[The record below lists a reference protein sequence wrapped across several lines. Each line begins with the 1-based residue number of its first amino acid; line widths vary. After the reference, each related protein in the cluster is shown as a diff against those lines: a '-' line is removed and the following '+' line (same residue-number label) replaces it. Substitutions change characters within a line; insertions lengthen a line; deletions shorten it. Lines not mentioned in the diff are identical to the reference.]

1 MRRKGSTDCQ
11 EEKASPYLAMV
22 GKKSWPNPTRCIK
35 QTLRSGI
42 GLVVSVKVWHVYFIA
57 REELAM
63 EGNGNC
69 SVVSSALDEYLRKRL
84 KPVEGAIPHLPGI
97 EMWGN
102 SIPAAN
108 ADGDLFEYINFQQ
121 RYNIDAR
128 IERANELSKKYLEPL
143 PEGSAP
149 QNLVDLHLEWLRS
162 RRDYTPDVAIRYRKA
177 KSSEQLRIAENLH
190 ELYTTAGVLLVDAQ
204 GHGSI
209 AAKIASTVHDTFH
222 TAMLRELDSNGKT
235 TTEIFEIINLRL
247 AQSVTARNAL
257 GFGTDSS
264 REIATMVYGEVRP
277 DGLFRFV
284 NFGHPPPLVFS
295 AEYGK
300 FMEIGKASMVQ
311 FPSLGLEI
319 PEDHPDR
326 SRYVSII
333 LRRSQMNSTDLD
345 EITLMNRGDIIFLY
359 TDGVYDGDGEEER
372 REIEKIIQEQKHKPA
387 KEICDAILEY
397 ALLKDE
403 GLRGTGESDRID
415 DKTVFIIKR
424 G

>member
-1 MRRKGSTDCQ
+1 MDANGSR
-11 EEKASPYLAMV
+11 A
-22 GKKSWPNPTRCIK
+22 
-35 QTLRSGI
+35 
-42 GLVVSVKVWHVYFIA
+42 
-57 REELAM
+57 
-63 EGNGNC
+63 
-69 SVVSSALDEYLRKRL
+69 VVSSTLDEYLRKRL
-84 KPVEGAIPHLPGI
+84 KPVEGAIPHLAGV
-97 EMWGN
+97 EMYGN

-121 RYNIDAR
+121 RYNIGAR
-128 IERANELSKKYLEPL
+128 IQRANEQAKKYLMPL

-149 QNLVDLHLEWLRS
+149 QNSVDLHLQWLKS
-162 RRDYTPDVAIRYRKA
+162 RPDYTPEVALHYRKA

-222 TAMLRELDSNGKT
+222 TAMLRELDLNGKT
-235 TTEIFEIINLRL
+235 TTEVFEIINLRL

-257 GFGTDSS
+257 GFDTNDSS

-277 DGLFRFV
+277 DGLFSFV

-326 SRYVSII
+326 SKYVSIT
-333 LRRSQMNSTDLD
+333 LRNSEMTASDLD
-345 EITLMNRGDIIFLY
+345 QITLMNRGDIIFLY
-359 TDGVYDGDGEEER
+359 TDGVYDGDDQGGRQELEQIF
-372 REIEKIIQEQKHKPA
+372 REHKQKPA
-387 KEICDAILEY
+387 KEICSAILDY
-397 ALLKDE
+397 AVRNDDH
-403 GLRGTGESDRID
+403 LRRIGEPDRID

>member
-1 MRRKGSTDCQ
+1 MGTRR
-11 EEKASPYLAMV
+11 
-22 GKKSWPNPTRCIK
+22 
-35 QTLRSGI
+35 
-42 GLVVSVKVWHVYFIA
+42 
-57 REELAM
+57 
-63 EGNGNC
+63 NG
-69 SVVSSALDEYLRKRL
+69 VFDSSCLDDYLRKRL

-97 EMWGN
+97 EMFGN

-128 IERANELSKKYLEPL
+128 IERAYELSKRYLEPL
-143 PEGSAP
+143 PEGSKP
-149 QNLVDLHLEWLRS
+149 QNSVDVHLQWLQS
-162 RRDYTPDVAIRYRKA
+162 RPDFTSTDATDYRKA

-222 TAMLRELDSNGKT
+222 TAMLFELDANGKAT
-235 TTEIFEIINLRL
+235 ADVFETINLRL

-257 GFGTDSS
+257 GFDTENNT
-264 REIATMVYGEVRP
+264 REIATMVYGEISP

-300 FMEIGKASMVQ
+300 FMDIGKASMVQ

-333 LRRSQMNSTDLD
+333 IRRSQMTASDLD
-345 EITLMNRGDIIFLY
+345 EITLMNSGDIIFLY
-359 TDGVYDGDGEEER
+359 TDGVYDGDDDEDRKEIEQIFR
-372 REIEKIIQEQKHKPA
+372 EYKKRPAREI
-387 KEICDAILEY
+387 CNAILNY
-397 ALLKDE
+397 ALRNDE
-403 GLRGTGESDRID
+403 RLREIGEPDRID

-424 G
+424 E

>member
-1 MRRKGSTDCQ
+1 MV
-11 EEKASPYLAMV
+11 EKE
-22 GKKSWPNPTRCIK
+22 
-35 QTLRSGI
+35 SGI
-42 GLVVSVKVWHVYFIA
+42 G
-57 REELAM
+57 
-63 EGNGNC
+63 
-69 SVVSSALDEYLRKRL
+69 SSTLDEYLRKRL

-97 EMWGN
+97 EMYGN

-128 IERANELSKKYLEPL
+128 IQRALELSRKYLEPP
-143 PEGSAP
+143 PEGSKS
-149 QNLVDLHLEWLRS
+149 QNAVDDHLQWLHS
-162 RRDYTPDVAIRYRKA
+162 RPDYIPAEDAEYRKA

-222 TAMLRELDSNGKT
+222 TAMLCELDSKGKT
-235 TTEIFEIINLRL
+235 TADVFEIINLRL

-257 GFGTDSS
+257 GFDTQDSS

-300 FMEIGKASMVQ
+300 FMEIGWERMVQ
-311 FPSLGLEI
+311 FPSLGLGI

-326 SRYVSII
+326 NRYVSIT
-333 LRRSQMNSTDLD
+333 LRKSQMTSFDSD

-359 TDGVYDGDGEEER
+359 TDGVYDGDDDLAKRWIER
-372 REIEKIIQEQKHKPA
+372 IIQENKWKSA
-387 KEICDAILEY
+387 KEICNAILEY
-397 ALLKDE
+397 AVRNDDQLKE
-403 GLRGTGESDRID
+403 IGEPDRID

-424 G
+424 P

>member
-1 MRRKGSTDCQ
+1 MD
-11 EEKASPYLAMV
+11 V
-22 GKKSWPNPTRCIK
+22 N
-35 QTLRSGI
+35 RSCP
-42 GLVVSVKVWHVYFIA
+42 A
-57 REELAM
+57 
-63 EGNGNC
+63 
-69 SVVSSALDEYLRKRL
+69 VSSILDDYLRKRF
-84 KPVEGAIPHLPGI
+84 KPVEGAIPHLTGI
-97 EMWGN
+97 EMYGN
-102 SIPAAN
+102 SIPVAS

-128 IERANELSKKYLEPL
+128 IERAKKLSKKYLEPI
-143 PEGSAP
+143 PKGSRP
-149 QNLVDLHLEWLRS
+149 QNLVDVHLEWLKS
-162 RRDYTPDVAIRYRKA
+162 RPGYTPEDAINYRRA

-204 GHGSI
+204 GHGGI

-222 TAMLRELDSNGKT
+222 TAMLRELDLNGKT
-235 TTEIFEIINLRL
+235 SAEVFETINLRL

-300 FMEIGKASMVQ
+300 FMEIRRASIVQ

-326 SRYVSII
+326 NRYVSIM
-333 LRRSQMNSTDLD
+333 LRRSQMTSIDLD
-345 EITLMNRGDIIFLY
+345 EITLMSKGDIIFLY
-359 TDGVYDGDGEEER
+359 TDGVYDGDDEVEKQ
-372 REIEKIIQEQKHKPA
+372 EIERIIENCKHKPV
-387 KEICDAILEY
+387 KEICDAILDH
-397 ALLKDE
+397 ALANDDHLT
-403 GLRGTGESDRID
+403 RIGESDRID
-415 DKTVFIIKR
+415 DKTVFLIKR

>member
-1 MRRKGSTDCQ
+1 MPRIFFFQRGFFM
-11 EEKASPYLAMV
+11 AA
-22 GKKSWPNPTRCIK
+22 N
-35 QTLRSGI
+35 
-42 GLVVSVKVWHVYFIA
+42 
-57 REELAM
+57 
-63 EGNGNC
+63 GNGAG
-69 SVVSSALDEYLRKRL
+69 VSSTLDEYLRKRL
-84 KPVEGAIPHLPGI
+84 KPVEGAIPHLTGI
-97 EMWGN
+97 DMYGN

-128 IERANELSKKYLEPL
+128 VQRANELSKKYLEPL
-143 PEGSAP
+143 PEASKPRNA
-149 QNLVDLHLEWLRS
+149 VDVHLQWLQS
-162 RRDYTPDVAIRYRKA
+162 RPDCTTTDAAEYRKA

-222 TAMLRELDSNGKT
+222 TAMLCELDSNGKT
-235 TTEIFEIINLRL
+235 TAEVFEIINLRL
-247 AQSVTARNAL
+247 AQSITARNAL
-257 GFGTDSS
+257 GFGTEDSF
-264 REIATMVYGEVRP
+264 REIATMVYGEIRP

-284 NFGHPPPLVFS
+284 TFGHPPPLVFS

-300 FMEIGKASMVQ
+300 FMEIGWSRMVQ

-326 SRYVSII
+326 NRYISIT
-333 LRRSQMNSTDLD
+333 LRKSQMTSFDSD

-359 TDGVYDGDGEEER
+359 TDGVYDGDDEVER
-372 REIEKIIQEQKHKPA
+372 QVIEQIFREQRQKRP
-387 KEICDAILEY
+387 KEICDAILDY
-397 ALLKDE
+397 ALRNDDR
-403 GLRGTGESDRID
+403 LRQSGEPDRID

-424 G
+424 E

>member
-1 MRRKGSTDCQ
+1 MN
-11 EEKASPYLAMV
+11 A
-22 GKKSWPNPTRCIK
+22 
-35 QTLRSGI
+35 
-42 GLVVSVKVWHVYFIA
+42 
-57 REELAM
+57 
-63 EGNGNC
+63 NC
-69 SVVSSALDEYLRKRL
+69 PVISSALDEYLRKRL
-84 KPVEGAIPHLPGI
+84 KPVEGTIPHLAGI
-97 EMWGN
+97 EMYGN

-128 IERANELSKKYLEPL
+128 IERAERLSKQYMELL
-143 PEGSAP
+143 PEGSTP
-149 QNLVDLHLEWLRS
+149 QNSVDLHLQWLKS
-162 RRDYTPDVAIRYRKA
+162 QPGYTSDDAINYRRA

-222 TAMLRELDSNGKT
+222 TAMLRELDLNGKT
-235 TTEIFEIINLRL
+235 TAEVFEIINLRL

-257 GFGTDSS
+257 GFGPDSS

-295 AEYGK
+295 AEYGR
-300 FMEIGKASMVQ
+300 FMEIGKANMVR
-311 FPSLGLEI
+311 FPSLGLEV

-326 SRYVSII
+326 NRYVSII
-333 LRRSQMNSTDLD
+333 LRRSQMTSIDLD
-345 EITLMNRGDIIFLY
+345 EITLMSKGDILFLY
-359 TDGVYDGDGEEER
+359 TDGVYDGDDDAQKL
-372 REIEKIIQEQKHKPA
+372 EIERIIQDYKQRPV
-387 KEICDAILEY
+387 KEICDAILER
-397 ALLKDE
+397 ALVRDDHLT
-403 GLRGTGESDRID
+403 RIGESDRID
-415 DKTVFIIKR
+415 DKTVFLIKR

>member
-1 MRRKGSTDCQ
+1 MG
-11 EEKASPYLAMV
+11 A
-22 GKKSWPNPTRCIK
+22 
-35 QTLRSGI
+35 
-42 GLVVSVKVWHVYFIA
+42 
-57 REELAM
+57 
-63 EGNGNC
+63 NGNRA
-69 SVVSSALDEYLRKRL
+69 VVSSTLDEYLRKRL

-97 EMWGN
+97 EMYGN

-128 IERANELSKKYLEPL
+128 IERANKLSKTYLEPL
-143 PEGSAP
+143 LEGSKP
-149 QNLVDLHLEWLRS
+149 QNAVDIHLRWLQS
-162 RRDYTPDVAIRYRKA
+162 RPDYTSADADQYRKA
-177 KSSEQLRIAENLH
+177 KSSEQVRIAENLH

-222 TAMLRELDSNGKT
+222 TAMLCELDSNGRT
-235 TTEIFEIINLRL
+235 TADVFEIINLRL

-257 GFGTDSS
+257 GFDSEDSS

-284 NFGHPPPLVFS
+284 SFGHPPPLVFS

-300 FMEIGKASMVQ
+300 FMEIGWARMLQ

-326 SRYVSII
+326 NRYVSIT
-333 LRRSQMNSTDLD
+333 LRKSQMTSFDSD
-345 EITLMNRGDIIFLY
+345 EITLMNRGDVIFLY
-359 TDGVYDGDGEEER
+359 TDGVYDGDDEVER
-372 REIEKIIQEQKHKPA
+372 QVIEQIFRENKQKPA
-387 KEICDAILEY
+387 KEICNAILEY
-397 ALLKDE
+397 ALRNDDR
-403 GLRGTGESDRID
+403 LRQAGEPDRID

-424 G
+424 E

>member
-1 MRRKGSTDCQ
+1 VDAT
-11 EEKASPYLAMV
+11 A
-22 GKKSWPNPTRCIK
+22 
-35 QTLRSGI
+35 
-42 GLVVSVKVWHVYFIA
+42 
-57 REELAM
+57 
-63 EGNGNC
+63 NC
-69 SVVSSALDEYLRKRL
+69 LGVSSSLDEYLRKRL
-84 KPVEGAIPHLPGI
+84 KPVEGAIPRLAGI
-97 EMWGN
+97 EMYGD

-128 IERANELSKKYLEPL
+128 IERANKLSAKYLEPAAQ
-143 PEGSAP
+143 GSNP
-149 QNLVDLHLEWLRS
+149 QNPVDAHLQWLQS
-162 RRDYTPDVAIRYRKA
+162 KPGYTPEDAAHYRRA
-177 KSSEQLRIAENLH
+177 KSSEQMRIAENLH

-222 TAMLRELDSNGKT
+222 TAMLCELDANGKT
-235 TTEIFEIINLRL
+235 TAEVFEIINLRL

-257 GFGTDSS
+257 GFGTEST

-295 AEYGK
+295 AEFRK
-300 FMEIGKASMVQ
+300 FVEIGRASMVQ

-326 SRYVSII
+326 SRYVSLL
-333 LRRSQMNSTDLD
+333 LRQNQMSSIDLD

-359 TDGVYDGDGEEER
+359 TDGVYDGDDEAEKH
-372 REIEKIIQEQKHKPA
+372 EIEKTIERNKQKPA
-387 KEICDAILEY
+387 KEICEAILDY
-397 ALLKDE
+397 ALEHDE
-403 GLRGTGESDRID
+403 RLRRSGEPDRID